1 MSEMSENS
9 VKQAI
14 ETRLQE
20 ILNPDF
26 LKVEDVSWQHAGHAG
41 ARPGGPRRGCGG
53 GAPAEIFRA
62 KKLLKMPKNALFRF
76 RLSDFFLDFFRI
88 S

>member
-14 ETRLQE
+14 EMRLQE

-41 ARPGGPRRGCGG
+41 ARPGGQSH
-53 GAPAEIFRA
+53 F
-62 KKLLKMPKNALFRF
+62 
-76 RLSDFFLDFFRI
+76 
-88 S
+88 

>member
-14 ETRLQE
+14 EMRLQE

-26 LKVEDVSWQHAGHAG
+26 LKVEDVSGSMLAMQ
-41 ARPGGPRRGCGG
+41 
-53 GAPAEIFRA
+53 APAPAGKAI
-62 KKLLKMPKNALFRF
+62 LK
-76 RLSDFFLDFFRI
+76 
-88 S
+88 